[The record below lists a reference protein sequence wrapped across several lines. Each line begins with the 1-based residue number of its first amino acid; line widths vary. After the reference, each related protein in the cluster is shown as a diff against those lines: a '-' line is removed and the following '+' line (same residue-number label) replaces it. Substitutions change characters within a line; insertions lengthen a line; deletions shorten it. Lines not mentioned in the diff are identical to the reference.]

1 VCLFCVVIMAH
12 SVRSFISIA
21 SAICIWLAAILQGLQ
36 YFGATGGPDLD
47 LGQNGRSQMR
57 ALDPPTLRKYWEYRR
72 SQFGV
77 DFMIDLL
84 GALGLA
90 GLAWSSLVLKRVF
103 KRYKNGQSDLPGFMT
118 GCFFIGA
125 ILPSTQF
132 LQTMGYS
139 TAANL
144 MSAAPELPDSGIQA
158 LHVAYN
164 ISRGGIF
171 YLVSVQFIFVS
182 AGLII
187 ASVLTYNTAQLSR
200 KHAGLGFAT
209 AFMGIMTFIFEII
222 SFNAREIGTGITL
235 GVFVLLYGIILLPIW
250 LVWLGAQ
257 LRHLKHDEV
266 LHGQQGHAH
275 LKEENDSV
283 PMDSIAAKE

>member
-1 VCLFCVVIMAH
+1 MAH
-12 SVRSFISIA
+12 SVRSFVAIA
-21 SAICIWLAAILQGLQ
+21 SAICIWLAAILQALQ

-47 LGQNGRSQMR
+47 LGQNGRQLMR
-57 ALDPPTLRKYWEYRR
+57 SLDPMTLRKYWNYRR

-84 GALGLA
+84 GALGLV

-103 KRYKNGQSDLPGFMT
+103 KRYKGGQSDLPGFMA

-139 TAANL
+139 TSANL
-144 MSAAPELPDSGIQA
+144 MSSFPELPDVGLQA

-164 ISRGGIF
+164 VIRGGIF

-187 ASVLTYNTAQLSR
+187 SGILTWNAGELSR
-200 KHAGLGFAT
+200 RHAILGFCA
-209 AFMGIMTFIFEII
+209 AFAGIMTFIFEII
-222 SFNAREIGTGITL
+222 SFNAREIGTGVTL
-235 GVFVLLYGIILLPIW
+235 GVFILFYGIILLPSW

-257 LRHLKHDEV
+257 LRHLKQEQAV
-266 LHGQQGHAH
+266 HGQQGHAH
-275 LKEENDSV
+275 LKEDTESV
-283 PMDSIAAKE
+283 AMDTITKE